1 MGGRF
6 GRGWTHVYV
15 RLRPF
20 TVHLNCHGIVNRLHP
35 KVQLKVQEKLKQF
48 RTPKIKKKKNWRC
61 VAWRRQYREGKE
73 KLQSCGQMF
82 GGCSYWKQKGHVSV
96 HLKLEQKEHWQE

>member
-48 RTPKIKKKKNWRC
+48 RTPKIKKKKTGDVWLGEDSIEKERKSYSPVDRC
-61 VAWRRQYREGKE
+61 
-73 KLQSCGQMF
+73 
-82 GGCSYWKQKGHVSV
+82 
-96 HLKLEQKEHWQE
+96 LEAAVTGSKKDTFQFT